1 MSLVSPLLM
10 HGYELDKT
18 CDDPFEVA
26 PSKELAIPVAS
37 DELQAMADLCD
48 EHDDNTLLVVSREL
62 TESGVK
68 ETFRIMD
75 PEEAGLDQFAIHG
88 SLDE

>member
-1 MSLVSPLLM
+1 MSLVFPPLM
-10 HGYELDKT
+10 HGYEDKPGH
-18 CDDPFEVA
+18 DPFEVA
-26 PSKELAIPVAS
+26 ISKAIQGV
-37 DELQAMADLCD
+37 EADLCD

-62 TESGVK
+62 TEAGVR
-68 ETFRIMD
+68 ETFRIID

>member
-10 HGYELDKT
+10 HGYELDKP
-18 CDDPFEVA
+18 CDDPFEEA
-26 PSKELAIPVAS
+26 KSKAIQRV
-37 DELQAMADLCD
+37 EVDLCD

-62 TESGVK
+62 TEAGVK
-68 ETFRIMD
+68 ETFRIID

>member
-1 MSLVSPLLM
+1 M
-10 HGYELDKT
+10 HGYELDKPGH
-18 CDDPFEVA
+18 DPFEVA
-26 PSKELAIPVAS
+26 KSKAIQGV
-37 DELQAMADLCD
+37 EADFCD
-48 EHDDNTLLVVSREL
+48 EHGDNSLLVVSREL

-75 PEEAGLDQFAIHG
+75 PEEAWLDQFAIHG

>member
-1 MSLVSPLLM
+1 VTSQEVSHLEELLAD
-10 HGYELDKT
+10 HFVTYYG
-18 CDDPFEVA
+18 A
-26 PSKELAIPVAS
+26 PSKELALPVAS
-37 DELQAMADLCD
+37 AELQAMADLCD

-62 TESGVK
+62 TEAGVK
-68 ETFRIMD
+68 ETFRIID

>member
-26 PSKELAIPVAS
+26 KSKAIQGV
-37 DELQAMADLCD
+37 EADLCD

-68 ETFRIMD
+68 DTFRIMD